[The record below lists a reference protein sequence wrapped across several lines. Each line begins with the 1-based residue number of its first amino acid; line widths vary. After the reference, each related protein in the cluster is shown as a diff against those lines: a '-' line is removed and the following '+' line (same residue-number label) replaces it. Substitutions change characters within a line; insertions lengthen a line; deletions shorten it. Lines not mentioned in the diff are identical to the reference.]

1 MDNFEK
7 LVAVLKE
14 TRLEKE
20 YSFRQVEMYLNHKGV
35 SYNFTSL
42 KKLEDGKIRSISP
55 RVLHTLAEIYGLNAI
70 ELFKMAD
77 FLDKDYE
84 IERVHFID
92 YKMLGVSSFEYVRF
106 DDIQELYD
114 TTELYNHNESE
125 TYVIKMKDQSMQ
137 GLEGNNIPDGS
148 YLVIEADIP
157 DDIYELC
164 NEVCIFKFMDKFYVR
179 ELQIINERIF
189 LKSFNKKYADIMIT
203 DLSDLK
209 CEGRVKKCYYVKEF
223 SKHIHCL

>member
-1 MDNFEK
+1 MNNFEK
-7 LVAVLKE
+7 LVMILKE
-14 TRLEKE
+14 ARLEKE

-35 SYNFTSL
+35 KYNFTSL

-55 RVLHTLAEIYGLNAI
+55 RVLHTLAEIYGLNAV

-77 FLDKDYE
+77 FLDKNYE

-92 YKMLGVSSFEYVRF
+92 YKMIGVSSFEYVQF
-106 DDIQELYD
+106 NDIQELYD
-114 TTELYNHNESE
+114 ATELYNQREND

-137 GLEGNNIPDGS
+137 GLENRNIPDGS
-148 YLVIEADIP
+148 YLVVESDVP
-157 DDIYELC
+157 DNITKLH

-179 ELQIINERIF
+179 ELQIVNERVF
-189 LKSFNKKYADIMIT
+189 LRSFNKKYADIMISN
-203 DLSDLK
+203 LRDLK

-223 SKHIHCL
+223 SRKIQ